1 MKGWLVLED
10 GAVYAGRSSGVSRR
24 VHGEVVFNTAMTGY
38 QEMLTDPSYTGQI
51 LVLCYPLTGNYGI
64 NPFDSQS
71 DKVAPSALVVSEAC
85 TEPSHWQLSRTL
97 GHYLHQSQVPYLE
110 GVDTRALVR
119 HLRRMGSMKGVIVFQ
134 EQAPDVERLSAEA
147 SSFHKVDHVKEATTR
162 EPYTLGGDG
171 PHVVVLDLGLKAA
184 ILRRLCMTGCRV
196 TVVPAFTPAREV
208 MALSPTGVLLSNGP
222 GDPKDLPEIV
232 HEVGHLIGR
241 VPLLG
246 VCLGNQILAL
256 ALGADTYKM
265 KFGHRGGNH
274 PVKEGPTGRI
284 FITSQNH
291 GYAVSEES
299 LKGTGLKVL
308 YRNLNDGT
316 VEGLSHSKMPVVSV
330 QFHPEGGPG
339 PQDSSA
345 IFEAFIAKASSLS
358 VLAG

>member
-10 GAVYAGRSSGVSRR
+10 GEVYAGRSSGVSRAIQ
-24 VHGEVVFNTAMTGY
+24 GELVFNTAMTGY

-51 LVLCYPLTGNYGI
+51 LVLCYPLTGNYGV
-64 NPFDSQS
+64 NPFDNQS
-71 DKVAPSALVVSEAC
+71 NRVAPSALVVREAC
-85 TEPSHWQLSRTL
+85 TEPSHWQLSGTL
-97 GHYLHQSQVPYLE
+97 GHYLRDRQTPYLE

-119 HLRRMGSMKGVIVFQ
+119 RLRRMGSMKGVIVFQ
-134 EQAPDVERLSAEA
+134 EHAPDVERLSQEA
-147 SSFHKVDHVKEATTR
+147 SGCHRADHVKEATTGV
-162 EPYTLGGDG
+162 PYTLEGDG
-171 PHVVVLDLGLKAA
+171 PHIVVLDLGLKAS
-184 ILRRLCMTGCRV
+184 ILRHLRLAGSRI
-196 TVVPAFTPAREV
+196 TVVPAFTRAREV
-208 MALSPTGVLLSNGP
+208 LGLSPAGVLLSNGP

-274 PVKEGPTGRI
+274 PVKEGSTGRI
-284 FITSQNH
+284 LITSQNH

-316 VEGLSHSKMPVVSV
+316 VEGLAHWRMPVVSV

-339 PQDSSA
+339 PQDSST
-345 IFEAFIAKASSLS
+345 IFKAFIERGSSA
-358 VLAG
+358 LAG